1 MINTIRIDHE
11 HKKLIMDRTFAKNAE
26 NTRSPEYSH
35 LQSVRRDYPYY
46 EVVRRQIKKNTNK
59 ETYEGLTYNYMR
71 DYIINRTEPEV
82 RTKLLLEFDG
92 MILISQ
98 CHSKGKRYPTIKKW
112 FLEQFPEIV
121 KFGMP
126 EVKEE
131 TAEVATNDNKVVEMK
146 ANSENELP
154 LVG

>member
-1 MINTIRIDHE
+1 
-11 HKKLIMDRTFAKNAE
+11 MDRTFAKNAE
-26 NTRSPEYSH
+26 NTRSPEYAH
-35 LQSVRRDYPYY
+35 LQNVRRDYPHY

-59 ETYEGLTYNYMR
+59 ETYEGLTYDYMKN
-71 DYIINRTEPEV
+71 YIINKTEPEV
-82 RTKLLLEFDG
+82 RTKLLLEFEE

-154 LVG
+154 LAG

>member
-26 NTRSPEYSH
+26 NTRSPEYAH
-35 LQSVRRDYPYY
+35 LQSVRRDYPHY

-59 ETYEGLTYNYMR
+59 ETYEGLTYDYMKN
-71 DYIINRTEPEV
+71 YIINKTEPEV

-146 ANSENELP
+146 SNSENELP
-154 LVG
+154 LAG